1 MLIPSGLLSKSY
13 LTYFGKKLK
22 KEIKKNTFNLLLLV
36 SLSQGQMQH
45 IFHYFL
51 SFFLLFL
58 QCFHYVIQELYFYVI
73 YDNFYLLIHV

>member
-51 SFFLLFL
+51 FFFIISAMFSLRNPRIIFL
-58 QCFHYVIQELYFYVI
+58 CYI
-73 YDNFYLLIHV
+73 